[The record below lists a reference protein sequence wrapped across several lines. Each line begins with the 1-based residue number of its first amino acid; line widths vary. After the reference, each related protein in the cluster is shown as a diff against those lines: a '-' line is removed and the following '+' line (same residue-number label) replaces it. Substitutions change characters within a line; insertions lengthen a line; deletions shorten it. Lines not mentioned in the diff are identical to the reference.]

1 MATIRI
7 KTGDTY
13 PLTYTLLDANK
24 NPIDLSDCTVT
35 VSIGSLV
42 TDGECTTDDETDGL
56 VTYNW
61 IPEPAVPPVDGED
74 EEEFDLTDT
83 PGMYP
88 INFKITSDDGTIRT
102 LPVDEPLWLFIML
115 P

>member
-13 PLTYTLLDANK
+13 PISHILLDSNK

-35 VSIGSLV
+35 ISIGSLV
-42 TDGECTTDDETDGL
+42 TDGECTIDDEVDGQ

-61 IPEPAVPPVDGED
+61 LPEIPADPP
-74 EEEFDLTDT
+74 EEFDLTDT

-88 INFKITSDDGTIRT
+88 INFKITDANDTIRT
-102 LPVDEPLWLFIML
+102 LPVEEPLWLFIML